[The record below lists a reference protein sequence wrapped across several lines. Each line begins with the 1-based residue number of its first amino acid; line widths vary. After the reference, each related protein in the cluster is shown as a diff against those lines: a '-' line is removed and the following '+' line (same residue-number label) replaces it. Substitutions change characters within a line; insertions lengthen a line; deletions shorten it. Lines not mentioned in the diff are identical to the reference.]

1 MKMKQK
7 KQDDLFS
14 VINDVIL
21 TGLSL
26 LCLMPIIN
34 VLAISFSERAAVEAG
49 KVVFWPVDFTTAAY
63 EYVLKDR
70 GFLDSLMVS
79 IARVIVGP
87 VLNLVLSILCAY
99 PLSKSDARFLS
110 RKVYVWIFLFST
122 LFIGGLI
129 PTYMVVKKTGLINSF
144 WSLIIPGAVPVTY
157 VIMMMN
163 FFRSLPKEL
172 EEAALID
179 GANQWQI
186 CWRVIVPLSKASI
199 ATITLFCI
207 VSHWNAWF
215 DGMLYFNTSD

>member
-7 KQDDLFS
+7 KQVDLFS
-14 VINDVIL
+14 VINVVIL

-87 VLNLVLSILCAY
+87 VLNLVLCILCAY
-99 PLSKSDARFLS
+99 PLSKSDARFRGRLYPPNSDRTTARPFLS
-110 RKVYVWIFLFST
+110 GLKRYGLKYTCRLFT
-122 LFIGGLI
+122 
-129 PTYMVVKKTGLINSF
+129 
-144 WSLIIPGAVPVTY
+144 SLTP
-157 VIMMMN
+157 
-163 FFRSLPKEL
+163 
-172 EEAALID
+172 
-179 GANQWQI
+179 
-186 CWRVIVPLSKASI
+186 
-199 ATITLFCI
+199 
-207 VSHWNAWF
+207 
-215 DGMLYFNTSD
+215 

>member
-7 KQDDLFS
+7 KQVDLFS
-14 VINDVIL
+14 VINVVIL

-87 VLNLVLSILCAY
+87 LQRGGIPDRGCMLCRLTRISGVEDLVL
-99 PLSKSDARFLS
+99 RN
-110 RKVYVWIFLFST
+110 R
-122 LFIGGLI
+122 
-129 PTYMVVKKTGLINSF
+129 
-144 WSLIIPGAVPVTY
+144 
-157 VIMMMN
+157 
-163 FFRSLPKEL
+163 
-172 EEAALID
+172 AL
-179 GANQWQI
+179 
-186 CWRVIVPLSKASI
+186 
-199 ATITLFCI
+199 
-207 VSHWNAWF
+207 
-215 DGMLYFNTSD
+215 